1 MSAMPIAK
9 GYYWGMAQS
18 VRSVVTLVVAGVV
31 LWLVAAV
38 VALAVNAEAKII
50 WTCLS
55 GATLGLLGIRY
66 TIRRAHR
73 SGL

>member
-1 MSAMPIAK
+1 
-9 GYYWGMAQS
+9 MAQN
-18 VRSVVTLVVAGVV
+18 VRSIVTLILTGVV
-31 LWLVAAV
+31 LWLVV
-38 VALAVNAEAKII
+38 GVIALAVNAEAKII

-66 TIRRAHR
+66 TIRRARR